1 MKDISL
7 DAIGNYVLLKFHSD
21 SGFQKE
27 GFRISFSTF
36 PLPGKYKEFSI

>member
-7 DAIGNYVLLKFHSD
+7 DAIGNYVKLNFHSD
-21 SGFQKE
+21 SGFQRE
-27 GFRISFSTF
+27 GFRLPFSTF